1 MYIVL
6 FAVLHSGGL
15 AMSFPFDCISDFM
28 FFETEMGSS
37 DVILIP
43 GASHPQL
50 IEKATMLY
58 HQGIAPFILPS
69 GGATPHVKTTEWE
82 FLRNKGISLGVPSE
96 AILKEDK
103 ATNTFEN
110 ARFSLEV
117 LEQQGIHPKKVV
129 LVCKNYHA
137 RRALLTY
144 QFVFPRETVFYVSPV
159 VDKTGTSK
167 DNWFL
172 DEDKISYV
180 MNELEKVGKY
190 FRHAIL
196 RIGSNR

>member
-1 MYIVL
+1 
-6 FAVLHSGGL
+6 
-15 AMSFPFDCISDFM
+15 MSNPFDCISDFM
-28 FFETEMGSS
+28 FFETEIGAA
-37 DVILIP
+37 DIILIP

-50 IEKATMLY
+50 MERAVLLFER
-58 HQGIAPFILPS
+58 GIAPYILPS
-69 GGATPHVKTTEWE
+69 GSSTPHVETTEWE
-82 FLRNKGISLGVPSE
+82 FLRNIGIASGIPAE

-117 LEQQGIHPKKVV
+117 MKEMELVPRRVV

-144 QFVFPRETVFYVSPV
+144 QFIFPKTTVFQVSPV
-159 VDKTGTSK
+159 VDKTGITK
-167 DNWFL
+167 DNWFQEQSSI
-172 DEDKISYV
+172 DIV

-190 FRHAIL
+190 FRKAIH
-196 RIGSNR
+196 NAATVF

>member
-1 MYIVL
+1 
-6 FAVLHSGGL
+6 
-15 AMSFPFDCISDFM
+15 MSFPFDCISDFM
-28 FFETEMGSS
+28 FFETELGHS

-50 IEKATMLY
+50 MERAAMLY
-58 HQGIAPFILPS
+58 QQGNAPLILPS
-69 GGATPHVKTTEWE
+69 GGVTPHVETTEWE
-82 FLRNKGISLGVPSE
+82 FLRNVGVSLGVPPQ
-96 AILKEDK
+96 AILQEDK

-110 ARFSLEV
+110 ARFSLKV
-117 LEQQGIHPKKVV
+117 LQDKGLNPKKVV

-144 QFVFPRETVFYVSPV
+144 QIIFPRETIFYVSPV
-159 VDKTGTSK
+159 IDKTGTSK

-172 DEDKISYV
+172 DEDRIRYV

-190 FRHAIL
+190 FRPAIFQ
-196 RIGSNR
+196 IGSNG

>member
-1 MYIVL
+1 
-6 FAVLHSGGL
+6 
-15 AMSFPFDCISDFM
+15 MSFPFDCISDFM
-28 FFETEMGSS
+28 FFETELSHS

-43 GASHPQL
+43 GASQPQL
-50 IEKATMLY
+50 MERAAMLY

-69 GGATPHVKTTEWE
+69 GGANPYVKTTEWE
-82 FLRNKGISLGVPSE
+82 FLRNVGVSLGVPPE
-96 AILKEDK
+96 AILKEDT

-110 ARFSLEV
+110 SRFSLEV
-117 LEQQGIHPKKVV
+117 LKQQGLIPKKVV

-144 QFVFPRETVFYVSPV
+144 QVVFPRETVFYVSPV
-159 VDKTGTSK
+159 IDKTGTSK

-172 DEDKISYV
+172 DEDKIRYV

-190 FRHAIL
+190 FRHAIY
-196 RIGSNR
+196 RIGSIDD

>member
-1 MYIVL
+1 MT
-6 FAVLHSGGL
+6 
-15 AMSFPFDCISDFM
+15 FPFDCISSFM
-28 FFETEMGSS
+28 FFETEIENS

-50 IEKATMLY
+50 AEKAANLY
-58 HQGIAPFILPS
+58 DQGIAPFILPS
-69 GGATPHVKTTEWE
+69 GGSTPHVETTEWD
-82 FLRNKGISLGVPSE
+82 FLRNVGISLGVPPE
-96 AILKEDK
+96 AILQEDK

-117 LEQQGIHPKKVV
+117 LQQSGIQPNKVV

-144 QFVFPRETVFYVSPV
+144 QIIFPKETVFYVSPV
-159 VDKTGTSK
+159 IDKTGTSK

-172 DEDKISYV
+172 DEVKINYV

-190 FRHAIL
+190 FRPAIY
-196 RIGSNR
+196 RVGSNSKLN

>member
-1 MYIVL
+1 
-6 FAVLHSGGL
+6 
-15 AMSFPFDCISDFM
+15 MSYPFDCISDFM
-28 FFETEMGSS
+28 FFETEIKKS

-50 IEKATMLY
+50 IERAAMLF
-58 HQGIAPFILPS
+58 HQGIAPYILPS
-69 GGATPHVKTTEWE
+69 GGATPHVETTECE
-82 FLRNKGISLGVPSE
+82 FLQRLGVSLGIPTE

-110 ARFSLEV
+110 ARLSLKV
-117 LEQQGIHPKKVV
+117 LQQQGIEPKNVV

-144 QFVFPRETVFYVSPV
+144 QFVFPRNTVFYISPV
-159 VDKTGTSK
+159 IDKTGTTK

-172 DEDKISYV
+172 DENKINYV

-190 FRHAIL
+190 FRPAIYRLGSGNEL
-196 RIGSNR
+196 R